1 MMPEQPTPA
10 AAFERLV
17 QIIARLRAPD
27 GCPWDRE
34 QTHVSLRTHLLEEA
48 CETMDAIDRGSDAH
62 LREELGDLLMQPILH
77 AQIAAEEQRFDIVDV
92 LEGISDKLVRRHP
105 HVFGDINVADA
116 TEVLRNWDA
125 IKRAEKAEKAAA
137 NESPHPA
144 SILDDVPRTLP
155 ALALALEV
163 SKKAVK
169 VGFEWPDIAGVLDKL
184 REETEELETALQDVS
199 ETRER
204 IAEELGDLLFTA
216 VNVARWKG
224 INPELA
230 LRDTVRRFSER
241 FQTMERY
248 ARQHGLELEK
258 LTPEQWDAMWEEAK
272 VESREFRVGKS
283 LPE

>member
-1 MMPEQPTPA
+1 M
-10 AAFERLV
+10 
-17 QIIARLRAPD
+17 
-27 GCPWDRE
+27 
-34 QTHVSLRTHLLEEA
+34 EEA
-48 CETMDAIDRGSDAH
+48 YEVADAVASGEDEKLVD
-62 LREELGDLLMQPILH
+62 ELGDLLFQVYFLSLLL
-77 AQIAAEEQRFDIVDV
+77 EERGAGD
-92 LEGISDKLVRRHP
+92 LETVARRAHDKLVRRHP